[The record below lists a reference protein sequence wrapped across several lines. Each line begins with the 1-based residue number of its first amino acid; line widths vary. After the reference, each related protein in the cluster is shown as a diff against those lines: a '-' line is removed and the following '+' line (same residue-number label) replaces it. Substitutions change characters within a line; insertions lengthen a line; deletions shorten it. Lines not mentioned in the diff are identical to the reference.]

1 MEQINYGI
9 YYGQVSCIDRQ
20 IAELQARRNA
30 LLSGTCYTGVYYD
43 TRTYLDP
50 YNLDE
55 EEWEDERD
63 SNETE
68 RYNKWHSEN
77 CGRDKFLEKKG
88 VRPWVGTNQR

>member
-68 RYNKWHSEN
+68 RYNK
-77 CGRDKFLEKKG
+77 
-88 VRPWVGTNQR
+88 

>member
-30 LLSGTCYTGVYYD
+30 LLSGTCYIGYYGMPHSI
-43 TRTYLDP
+43 YLDP
-50 YNLDE
+50 YGLDE
-55 EEWEDERD
+55 GEWKDEHD

-68 RYNKWHSEN
+68 RYNK
-77 CGRDKFLEKKG
+77 
-88 VRPWVGTNQR
+88 